1 MSSRVS
7 IFPIIYKNSF
17 LELFTLRIISICM
30 FTLVAK
36 FISFFLLLSQIT
48 AYLTIISTTIII
60 QNVSTTA
67 LKVCVCEWVRL
78 RLYVWKYVFNTK
90 QKQSDKKNMNV
101 QQTRKIKKLKR
112 CLYYVHCMIQ

>member
-7 IFPIIYKNSF
+7 IIPIIYENSF
-17 LELFTLRIISICM
+17 FSSLHCVSYLFACSLYWPNI
-30 FTLVAK
+30 FL
-36 FISFFLLLSQIT
+36 FLLLSQIT

-67 LKVCVCEWVRL
+67 LKVCVCGWV

-90 QKQSDKKNMNV
+90 QKQSDKKNMSV

>member
-1 MSSRVS
+1 MGAFV
-7 IFPIIYKNSF
+7 
-17 LELFTLRIISICM
+17 
-30 FTLVAK
+30 
-36 FISFFLLLSQIT
+36 
-48 AYLTIISTTIII
+48 
-60 QNVSTTA
+60 
-67 LKVCVCEWVRL
+67 

>member
-1 MSSRVS
+1 MSFRVS
-7 IFPIIYKNSF
+7 IIPIIYKNSF

-78 RLYVWKYVFNTK
+78 YVWKYVFNTK